1 MESKTQLI
9 VGSALVLG
17 GLLMAT
23 NGVIAGPHAFAGGQ
37 RAVLWLV
44 GTGIVVI
51 VVGVWEL
58 VRANAH

>member
-1 MESKTQLI
+1 MRSKRRMILGAI
-9 VGSALVLG
+9 LVFG
-17 GLLMAT
+17 GVLMAT

-44 GTGIVVI
+44 GTGMVAI

-58 VRANAH
+58 VRANAS